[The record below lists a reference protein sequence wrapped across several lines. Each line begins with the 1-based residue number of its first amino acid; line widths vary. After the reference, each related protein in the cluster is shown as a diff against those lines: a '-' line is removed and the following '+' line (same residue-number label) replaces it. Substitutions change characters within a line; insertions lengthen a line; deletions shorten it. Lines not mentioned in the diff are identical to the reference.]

1 MNLTLQTMKSCLIED
16 EKILSA
22 AYYASL
28 EVFIINTDK
37 YLLVINKEAE
47 LITRQRIPDLL

>member
-1 MNLTLQTMKSCLIED
+1 MNLALQTMKSCTIED

-22 AYYASL
+22 VYYSNL

-37 YLLVINKEAE
+37 YLLVINK
-47 LITRQRIPDLL
+47 